1 MYNVLKIDLTKERVI
16 NIFKKQ
22 IKKQKEK
29 TKKIKPEQKKKIII
43 YVLLVVAVLY
53 IAYTIYLLIKQPTN
67 VFTIEEGTLY
77 QEETDIGYV
86 IRNETVVRGNNYK
99 NGMEQ
104 IKTEGQRASKD
115 ENIFRYYSTNEESLK
130 QKIAELDTKIQEAM
144 AQDTGIFT
152 ADMKSLEDQIDEK
165 LKEINE
171 ITDVATL
178 TEYKKEIDNL
188 ITRKAKIAGDLS
200 PKGSYLN
207 ELIEERKQY
216 ESQLNSGA
224 EYVKAPMSGIV
235 SYKVDGLEE
244 TLTPDNFGSINKEF
258 LEKLNLKTG
267 EIVATSEEAGKVI
280 DNFACYIAT
289 ISSSEEAKQAEVGDD
304 VKIRLSNNAEIS
316 AEITSISQENEN
328 EVLLIL
334 KVNEQIE
341 ELINYRKIS
350 FDLIWWDE
358 TGLKIPNE
366 AIVEIDGLKY
376 VVRNRAGY
384 LNKILVNVTK
394 QGEDYSIVQPYTTE
408 ELKEL
413 GLSNEEI
420 NSYRK
425 ISLYDEIVL
434 NPDLNE
440 VE

>member
-1 MYNVLKIDLTKERVI
+1 MEKQNKER
-16 NIFKKQ
+16 
-22 IKKQKEK
+22 EK
-29 TKKIKPEQKKKIII
+29 TTKKTTVNQKKKIILNVI
-43 YVLLVVAVLY
+43 IVAVLIY
-53 IAYTIYLLIKQPTN
+53 VIYAIYLLIKEPTN
-67 VFTIEEGTLY
+67 IFTIEEGTLY

-86 IRNETVVRGNNYK
+86 IRKETVVRGNNYK

-104 IKTEGQRASKD
+104 IKAEGERAAKD
-115 ENIFRYYSTNEESLK
+115 ENIFRYYSTNEENLK
-130 QKIAELDTKIQEAM
+130 QKIADLDEQIQTAM
-144 AQDTGIFT
+144 TEDTSIFS

-165 LKEINE
+165 LKEINK
-171 ITDVATL
+171 ITDVTTL

-207 ELIEERKQY
+207 QLIEERKQY

-366 AIVEIDGLKY
+366 AIVEIDGLNY

-394 QGEDYSIVQPYTTE
+394 QGEEYSIVQPYTTE

-413 GLSNEEI
+413 GFSNEEI

-434 NPDLNE
+434 NPDLSE

>member
-1 MYNVLKIDLTKERVI
+1 MEKQNKE
-16 NIFKKQ
+16 Q
-22 IKKQKEK
+22 EK
-29 TKKIKPEQKKKIII
+29 TTKKTILNQKKKIILNI
-43 YVLLVVAVLY
+43 IIVAVLIY
-53 IAYTIYLLIKQPTN
+53 VIYAIYLLIKEPTN
-67 VFTIEEGTLY
+67 IFTIEEGTLY

-86 IRNETVVRGNNYK
+86 IRKETVVRGNNYK

-104 IKTEGQRASKD
+104 IKAEGERAAKN

-130 QKIAELDTKIQEAM
+130 QKIAELDEQIQTAM
-144 AQDTGIFT
+144 TENTNIFS
-152 ADMKSLEDQIDEK
+152 ADIKSLEDQIDEK
-165 LKEINE
+165 LKEINQ
-171 ITDVATL
+171 ITDVTTL

-188 ITRKAKIAGDLS
+188 ITKKAKIAGDLS
-200 PKGSYLN
+200 PQGSYLN
-207 ELIEERKQY
+207 QLIEERKQY

-413 GLSNEEI
+413 GFSNEEI

-425 ISLYDEIVL
+425 ISLYDEIIL
-434 NPDLNE
+434 NPDLSE

>member
-1 MYNVLKIDLTKERVI
+1 ME
-16 NIFKKQ
+16 
-22 IKKQKEK
+22 KQKKAK
-29 TKKIKPEQKKKIII
+29 TNKIVLTSKQKKRIILNI
-43 YVLLVVAVLY
+43 VIIAVVAYILY
-53 IAYTIYLLIKQPTN
+53 AIYLLIKEPTN
-67 VFTIEEGTLY
+67 IFTIEEGTLY

-86 IRNETVVRGNNYK
+86 IRKEIVVRGNNYK

-104 IKTEGQRASKD
+104 IKAEGEKAAKD
-115 ENIFRYYSTNEESLK
+115 ENIFRYYSTNEENLK
-130 QKIAELDTKIQEAM
+130 EKIAELDTKIQTAM
-144 AQDTGIFT
+144 TEDTSIFS
-152 ADMKSLEDQIDEK
+152 ADMKLLEDQIDEK
-165 LKEINE
+165 LEKINE
-171 ITDVATL
+171 ITDVTTL
-178 TEYKKEIDNL
+178 TEYKKDIDNL
-188 ITRKAKIAGDLS
+188 ITKKAKIAGDLS
-200 PKGSYLN
+200 PRGSYLN
-207 ELIEERKQY
+207 QLIEERKEY

-224 EYVKAPMSGIV
+224 EYVKAPISGIV

-244 TLTPDNFGSINKEF
+244 ILTPDNFGNINKEE

-280 DNFACYIAT
+280 DNFNCYIAT
-289 ISSSEEAKQAEVGDD
+289 ISSSEEAKQAEVNDK
-304 VKIRLSNNAEIS
+304 VKIRLSNNSEIS
-316 AEITSISQENEN
+316 AEIINIAQENEN

-334 KVNEQIE
+334 KVKEQIE

-358 TGLKIPNE
+358 TGLKIPNQ

-394 QGEDYSIVQPYTTE
+394 QGEEYSIVQPYSTE

-413 GLSNEEI
+413 GFSNEEI

-425 ISLYDEIVL
+425 ISLYDEIIL
-434 NPDLNE
+434 NPDLSKIE
-440 VE
+440 

>member
-1 MYNVLKIDLTKERVI
+1 ME
-16 NIFKKQ
+16 
-22 IKKQKEK
+22 KQKKAK
-29 TKKIKPEQKKKIII
+29 TNKIVLTSKQKKRIILNI
-43 YVLLVVAVLY
+43 VIIAVVAYILY
-53 IAYTIYLLIKQPTN
+53 AIYLLIKEPTN
-67 VFTIEEGTLY
+67 IFTIEEGTLY

-86 IRNETVVRGNNYK
+86 IRKEIVVRGNNYK

-104 IKTEGQRASKD
+104 IKAEGEKAAKD
-115 ENIFRYYSTNEESLK
+115 ENIFRYYSTNEENLK
-130 QKIAELDTKIQEAM
+130 EKIAELDTKIQTAM
-144 AQDTGIFT
+144 TEDTSIFS
-152 ADMKSLEDQIDEK
+152 ADMKLLEDQIDEK
-165 LKEINE
+165 LEKINE
-171 ITDVATL
+171 ITDVTTL
-178 TEYKKEIDNL
+178 TEYKKDIDNL
-188 ITRKAKIAGDLS
+188 ITKKAKIAGDLS
-200 PKGSYLN
+200 PRGSYLN
-207 ELIEERKQY
+207 QLIEERKEY

-224 EYVKAPMSGIV
+224 EYVKAPISGIV

-244 TLTPDNFGSINKEF
+244 ILTPDNFGNINKEE

-280 DNFACYIAT
+280 DNFNCYIAT
-289 ISSSEEAKQAEVGDD
+289 ISSSEEAKQAEVNDK
-304 VKIRLSNNAEIS
+304 VKIRLSNNSEIS
-316 AEITSISQENEN
+316 AEIINIAQENEN

-334 KVNEQIE
+334 QVKEQIE

-358 TGLKIPNE
+358 TGLKIPNQ

-394 QGEDYSIVQPYTTE
+394 QGEEYSIVQPYSTE

-413 GLSNEEI
+413 GFSNEEI

-425 ISLYDEIVL
+425 ISLYDEIIL
-434 NPDLNE
+434 NPDLSKIE
-440 VE
+440 

>member
-1 MYNVLKIDLTKERVI
+1 MEKQN
-16 NIFKKQ
+16 KKR
-22 IKKQKEK
+22 EK
-29 TKKIKPEQKKKIII
+29 TTKKTKMNQKKKIILNVI
-43 YVLLVVAVLY
+43 IVAVLIY
-53 IAYTIYLLIKQPTN
+53 VVYAIYLLIKEPTN
-67 VFTIEEGTLY
+67 IFTIEEGTLY

-86 IRNETVVRGNNYK
+86 IRKETVVRGNNYK

-104 IKTEGQRASKD
+104 IKAEGERAAKD

-130 QKIAELDTKIQEAM
+130 QKIAELDEQIQTAM
-144 AQDTGIFT
+144 TEDTSIFS
-152 ADMKSLEDQIDEK
+152 ADIKSLEDQIDEK

-171 ITDVATL
+171 ITDVTTL

-188 ITRKAKIAGDLS
+188 ITKKAKIAGDLS
-200 PKGSYLN
+200 PQGSYLN
-207 ELIEERKQY
+207 QLIEERKQY

-258 LEKLNLKTG
+258 LENLNLKTG

-304 VKIRLSNNAEIS
+304 VKVRLSNNAEIS
-316 AEITSISQENEN
+316 AEITSISQENED

-366 AIVEIDGLKY
+366 AIVELEGLNY

-384 LNKILVNVTK
+384 LNKILVNVTE

-413 GLSNEEI
+413 GFSNEEI

-425 ISLYDEIVL
+425 ISLYDEIIL
-434 NPDLNE
+434 NPDLSE

>member
-1 MYNVLKIDLTKERVI
+1 MKKILEKQNKER
-16 NIFKKQ
+16 
-22 IKKQKEK
+22 EK
-29 TKKIKPEQKKKIII
+29 TTKKTTVNQKKKIILNVI
-43 YVLLVVAVLY
+43 IVAVLIY
-53 IAYTIYLLIKQPTN
+53 VIYAIYLLIKEPTN
-67 VFTIEEGTLY
+67 IFTIEEGTLY

-86 IRNETVVRGNNYK
+86 IRKETVVRGNNYK

-104 IKTEGQRASKD
+104 IKAEGERTAKD
-115 ENIFRYYSTNEESLK
+115 ENIFRYYSTNEENLK
-130 QKIAELDTKIQEAM
+130 QKIADLDEQIQTAM
-144 AQDTGIFT
+144 TEDTSIFS

-165 LKEINE
+165 LKEINK
-171 ITDVATL
+171 ITDVTTL

-207 ELIEERKQY
+207 QLIEERKQY

-258 LEKLNLKTG
+258 LENLNLKTG

-366 AIVEIDGLKY
+366 AIVEIDGLNY

-394 QGEDYSIVQPYTTE
+394 QGEEYSIVQPYTTE

-413 GLSNEEI
+413 GFSNEEI

-434 NPDLNE
+434 NPDLSE

>member
-1 MYNVLKIDLTKERVI
+1 ME
-16 NIFKKQ
+16 
-22 IKKQKEK
+22 KQKKAK
-29 TKKIKPEQKKKIII
+29 TNKIVLTSKQKKRIILNI
-43 YVLLVVAVLY
+43 VIIAVVAYILY
-53 IAYTIYLLIKQPTN
+53 AIYLLIKEPTN
-67 VFTIEEGTLY
+67 IFTIEEGTLY

-86 IRNETVVRGNNYK
+86 IRKEIVVRGNNYK

-104 IKTEGQRASKD
+104 IKAEGEKAAKD
-115 ENIFRYYSTNEESLK
+115 ENIFRYYSTNEENLK
-130 QKIAELDTKIQEAM
+130 EKIAELDTKIQTTMTE
-144 AQDTGIFT
+144 DTSIFS
-152 ADMKSLEDQIDEK
+152 ADMKLLEDQIDEK
-165 LKEINE
+165 LEKINE
-171 ITDVATL
+171 ITDVTTL
-178 TEYKKEIDNL
+178 TEYKKDIDNL
-188 ITRKAKIAGDLS
+188 ITKKAKIAGDLS
-200 PKGSYLN
+200 PRGSYLN
-207 ELIEERKQY
+207 QLIEERKEY

-224 EYVKAPMSGIV
+224 EYVKAPISGIV

-244 TLTPDNFGSINKEF
+244 ILTPDNFGNINKEE

-280 DNFACYIAT
+280 DNFNCYIAT
-289 ISSSEEAKQAEVGDD
+289 ISSSEEAKQAEVNDK
-304 VKIRLSNNAEIS
+304 VKIRLSNNSEIS
-316 AEITSISQENEN
+316 AEIINIAQENEN

-334 KVNEQIE
+334 QVKEQIE

-358 TGLKIPNE
+358 TGLKIPNQ

-394 QGEDYSIVQPYTTE
+394 QGEEYSIVQPYSTE

-413 GLSNEEI
+413 GFSNEEI

-425 ISLYDEIVL
+425 ISLYDEIIL
-434 NPDLNE
+434 NPDLSKIE
-440 VE
+440 

>member
-1 MYNVLKIDLTKERVI
+1 MEKQNKER
-16 NIFKKQ
+16 
-22 IKKQKEK
+22 EK
-29 TKKIKPEQKKKIII
+29 TTKKTTVNQKKKIILNVI
-43 YVLLVVAVLY
+43 IVAVLIY
-53 IAYTIYLLIKQPTN
+53 VIYAIYLLIKEPTN
-67 VFTIEEGTLY
+67 IFTIEEGTLY

-86 IRNETVVRGNNYK
+86 IRKETVVRGNNYK

-104 IKTEGQRASKD
+104 IKAEGERAAKD
-115 ENIFRYYSTNEESLK
+115 ENIFRYYSTNEENLK
-130 QKIAELDTKIQEAM
+130 QKIADLDEQIQTAM
-144 AQDTGIFT
+144 TEDTSIFS

-165 LKEINE
+165 LKEINK
-171 ITDVATL
+171 ITDVTTL

-207 ELIEERKQY
+207 QLIEERKKY

-366 AIVEIDGLKY
+366 AIVEIDGLNY

-394 QGEDYSIVQPYTTE
+394 QGEEYSIVQPYTTE

-413 GLSNEEI
+413 GFSNEEI

>member
-1 MYNVLKIDLTKERVI
+1 MEKQNKER
-16 NIFKKQ
+16 
-22 IKKQKEK
+22 EK
-29 TKKIKPEQKKKIII
+29 TTKKTTVNQKKKIILNVI
-43 YVLLVVAVLY
+43 IVAVLIY
-53 IAYTIYLLIKQPTN
+53 VIYAIYLLIKEPTN
-67 VFTIEEGTLY
+67 IFTIEEGTLY

-86 IRNETVVRGNNYK
+86 IRKETVVRGNNYK

-104 IKTEGQRASKD
+104 IKAEGERAAKD
-115 ENIFRYYSTNEESLK
+115 ENIFRYYSTNEENLK
-130 QKIAELDTKIQEAM
+130 QKIADLDEQIQTAM
-144 AQDTGIFT
+144 TEDTSIFS

-165 LKEINE
+165 LKEINK
-171 ITDVATL
+171 ITDVTTL

-207 ELIEERKQY
+207 QLIEERKKY

-258 LEKLNLKTG
+258 LENLNLKTG

-366 AIVEIDGLKY
+366 AIVEIDGLNY

-394 QGEDYSIVQPYTTE
+394 QGEEYSIVQPYTTE

-413 GLSNEEI
+413 GFSNEEI

-425 ISLYDEIVL
+425 ISLYDEIIL
-434 NPDLNE
+434 NPDLSE

>member
-1 MYNVLKIDLTKERVI
+1 MEKQNKE
-16 NIFKKQ
+16 Q
-22 IKKQKEK
+22 EK
-29 TKKIKPEQKKKIII
+29 TTKKTILNQKKKIILNI
-43 YVLLVVAVLY
+43 IIVAVLIY
-53 IAYTIYLLIKQPTN
+53 VVYAIYLLIKEPTN
-67 VFTIEEGTLY
+67 IFTIEEGTLY

-86 IRNETVVRGNNYK
+86 IRKETVVRGNNYK

-104 IKTEGQRASKD
+104 IKAEGERAAKD

-130 QKIAELDTKIQEAM
+130 QKIAELDEQIQTAM
-144 AQDTGIFT
+144 TEDTSIFS
-152 ADMKSLEDQIDEK
+152 ADIKSLEDQIDEK

-171 ITDVATL
+171 ITDVTTL

-188 ITRKAKIAGDLS
+188 ITKKAKIAGDLS
-200 PKGSYLN
+200 PQGSYLN
-207 ELIEERKQY
+207 QLIEERKQY

-258 LEKLNLKTG
+258 LENLNLKTG

-304 VKIRLSNNAEIS
+304 VEVRLSNNSEIS
-316 AEITSISQENEN
+316 AEITSISQENED

-366 AIVEIDGLKY
+366 AIVELDGLNY

-384 LNKILVNVTK
+384 LNKILVNVTE

-413 GLSNEEI
+413 GFSNEEI

-425 ISLYDEIVL
+425 ISLYDEIIL
-434 NPDLNE
+434 NPDLSE

>member
-1 MYNVLKIDLTKERVI
+1 MEKQNKEQV
-16 NIFKKQ
+16 KT
-22 IKKQKEK
+22 
-29 TKKIKPEQKKKIII
+29 TKKTTVNQKKKIVLNVII
-43 YVLLVVAVLY
+43 VAVLIY
-53 IAYTIYLLIKQPTN
+53 VVYAIYLLIKEPTN
-67 VFTIEEGTLY
+67 IFTIEEGTLY

-86 IRNETVVRGNNYK
+86 IRKETVVRGNNYK

-104 IKTEGQRASKD
+104 IKAEGERAAKD
-115 ENIFRYYSTNEESLK
+115 ENIFRYYSTNEENLK
-130 QKIAELDTKIQEAM
+130 QKIAELDEQIQTAM
-144 AQDTGIFT
+144 TEDTSIFS

-165 LKEINE
+165 LKEINK
-171 ITDVATL
+171 ITDVTTL

-207 ELIEERKQY
+207 QLIEERKQY

-258 LEKLNLKTG
+258 LENLNLKTG

-413 GLSNEEI
+413 GFSNEKI

-425 ISLYDEIVL
+425 ISLYDEIIL
-434 NPDLNE
+434 NPDLSE

>member
-1 MYNVLKIDLTKERVI
+1 ME
-16 NIFKKQ
+16 
-22 IKKQKEK
+22 KQKKAK
-29 TKKIKPEQKKKIII
+29 TNKIVLTSKQKKRIILNI
-43 YVLLVVAVLY
+43 VIIAVVAYILY
-53 IAYTIYLLIKQPTN
+53 AIYLLIKEPTN
-67 VFTIEEGTLY
+67 IFTIEEGTLY

-86 IRNETVVRGNNYK
+86 IRKEIVVRGNNYK

-104 IKTEGQRASKD
+104 IKAEGEKAAKD
-115 ENIFRYYSTNEESLK
+115 ENIFRYYSTNEENLK
-130 QKIAELDTKIQEAM
+130 EKIAELDTKIQTAM
-144 AQDTGIFT
+144 TEDTSIFS
-152 ADMKSLEDQIDEK
+152 ADMKLLEDQIDEK
-165 LKEINE
+165 LEKINE
-171 ITDVATL
+171 ITDVTTL
-178 TEYKKEIDNL
+178 TEYKKDIDNL
-188 ITRKAKIAGDLS
+188 ITKKAKIAGDLS
-200 PKGSYLN
+200 PRGSYLN
-207 ELIEERKQY
+207 QLIEERKEY

-224 EYVKAPMSGIV
+224 EYVKAPISGIV

-244 TLTPDNFGSINKEF
+244 ILTPDNFGNINKEE

-280 DNFACYIAT
+280 DNFNCYIAT
-289 ISSSEEAKQAEVGDD
+289 ISSSEEAKQAEVNDK
-304 VKIRLSNNAEIS
+304 VKIRLSNNSEIS
-316 AEITSISQENEN
+316 AEIINIAQENEN

-334 KVNEQIE
+334 QVKEQIE

-358 TGLKIPNE
+358 TGLKIPNQ

-394 QGEDYSIVQPYTTE
+394 QGEEYSIVQPYSTE

-413 GLSNEEI
+413 GFSNEEI

-425 ISLYDEIVL
+425 ISLYDEIIL
-434 NPDLNE
+434 NPDLSKTE
-440 VE
+440 

>member
-1 MYNVLKIDLTKERVI
+1 MEKQNKE
-16 NIFKKQ
+16 Q
-22 IKKQKEK
+22 EK
-29 TKKIKPEQKKKIII
+29 TTKKTILNQKKKIILNI
-43 YVLLVVAVLY
+43 IIVAVLIY
-53 IAYTIYLLIKQPTN
+53 VIYAIYLLIKEPTN
-67 VFTIEEGTLY
+67 IFTIEEGTLY

-86 IRNETVVRGNNYK
+86 IRKETVVRGNNYK

-104 IKTEGQRASKD
+104 IKAEGERAAKD

-130 QKIAELDTKIQEAM
+130 QKIAELDEQIQTAM
-144 AQDTGIFT
+144 TEDTSIFS
-152 ADMKSLEDQIDEK
+152 ADIKSLEDQIDEK

-171 ITDVATL
+171 ITDVTTL

-188 ITRKAKIAGDLS
+188 ITKKAKIAGDLS
-200 PKGSYLN
+200 PQGSYLN
-207 ELIEERKQY
+207 QLIEERKQY

-258 LEKLNLKTG
+258 LENLNLKTG

-304 VKIRLSNNAEIS
+304 VEVRLSNNSEIS
-316 AEITSISQENEN
+316 AEITSISQENED

-366 AIVEIDGLKY
+366 AIVELDGLNY

-384 LNKILVNVTK
+384 LNKILVNVTE

-413 GLSNEEI
+413 GFSNEEI

-425 ISLYDEIVL
+425 ISLYDEIIL
-434 NPDLNE
+434 NPDLSE

>member
-1 MYNVLKIDLTKERVI
+1 MEKQN
-16 NIFKKQ
+16 KKR
-22 IKKQKEK
+22 EK
-29 TKKIKPEQKKKIII
+29 TTKKTTMNQKKKIILNVI
-43 YVLLVVAVLY
+43 IVAVLIY
-53 IAYTIYLLIKQPTN
+53 VVYAIYLLIKEPTN
-67 VFTIEEGTLY
+67 IFTIEEGTLY

-86 IRNETVVRGNNYK
+86 IRKETVVRGNNYK

-104 IKTEGQRASKD
+104 IKAEGERAAKD

-130 QKIAELDTKIQEAM
+130 QKIAELDEQIQTAM
-144 AQDTGIFT
+144 TEDTSIFS
-152 ADMKSLEDQIDEK
+152 ADIKSLEDQIDEK

-171 ITDVATL
+171 ITDVTTL

-188 ITRKAKIAGDLS
+188 ITKKAKIAGDLS
-200 PKGSYLN
+200 PQGSYLN
-207 ELIEERKQY
+207 QLIEERKQY

-258 LEKLNLKTG
+258 LENLNLKTG

-304 VKIRLSNNAEIS
+304 VEVRLSNNSEIS
-316 AEITSISQENEN
+316 AEITSISQENED

-366 AIVEIDGLKY
+366 AIVELDGLNY

-384 LNKILVNVTK
+384 LNKILVNVTE

-413 GLSNEEI
+413 GFSNEEI

-425 ISLYDEIVL
+425 ISLYDEIIL
-434 NPDLNE
+434 NPDLSE
-440 VE
+440 IE

>member
-1 MYNVLKIDLTKERVI
+1 MEKQNKE
-16 NIFKKQ
+16 Q
-22 IKKQKEK
+22 EK
-29 TKKIKPEQKKKIII
+29 TTKKTILNQKKKIILNI
-43 YVLLVVAVLY
+43 IIVAVLIY
-53 IAYTIYLLIKQPTN
+53 VIYAIYLLIKEPTN
-67 VFTIEEGTLY
+67 IFTIEEGTLY

-86 IRNETVVRGNNYK
+86 IRKETVVRGNNYK

-104 IKTEGQRASKD
+104 IKAEGERAAKD

-130 QKIAELDTKIQEAM
+130 QKIAELDEQIQTAM
-144 AQDTGIFT
+144 TENTNIFS
-152 ADMKSLEDQIDEK
+152 ADIKSLEDQIDEK

-171 ITDVATL
+171 ITDVTTL

-188 ITRKAKIAGDLS
+188 ITKKAKIAGDLS
-200 PKGSYLN
+200 PQGSYLN
-207 ELIEERKQY
+207 QLIEERKQY

-413 GLSNEEI
+413 GFSDEEI

>member
-1 MYNVLKIDLTKERVI
+1 MEKQN
-16 NIFKKQ
+16 KKR
-22 IKKQKEK
+22 EK
-29 TKKIKPEQKKKIII
+29 TTKKTTMNQKKKIILNVI
-43 YVLLVVAVLY
+43 IVAVLIY
-53 IAYTIYLLIKQPTN
+53 VVYATYLLIKEPTN
-67 VFTIEEGTLY
+67 IFTIEEGTLY

-86 IRNETVVRGNNYK
+86 IRKETVVRGNNYK

-104 IKTEGQRASKD
+104 IKAEGERAAKD

-130 QKIAELDTKIQEAM
+130 QKIAELDEQIQTAM
-144 AQDTGIFT
+144 TEDTSIFS
-152 ADMKSLEDQIDEK
+152 ADIKSLEDQIDEK

-171 ITDVATL
+171 ITDVTTL

-188 ITRKAKIAGDLS
+188 ITKKAKIAGDLS
-200 PKGSYLN
+200 PQGSYLN
-207 ELIEERKQY
+207 QLIEERKQY

-258 LEKLNLKTG
+258 LENLNLKTG

-304 VKIRLSNNAEIS
+304 VKVRLSNNAEIS
-316 AEITSISQENEN
+316 AEITSISQENED

-384 LNKILVNVTK
+384 LNKILVNVTE

-413 GLSNEEI
+413 GFSNEEI

-425 ISLYDEIVL
+425 ISLYDEIIL
-434 NPDLNE
+434 NPDLSE

>member
-1 MYNVLKIDLTKERVI
+1 MEKQNKE
-16 NIFKKQ
+16 Q
-22 IKKQKEK
+22 EK
-29 TKKIKPEQKKKIII
+29 TTKKTILNQKKKIILNI
-43 YVLLVVAVLY
+43 IIVAVLIY
-53 IAYTIYLLIKQPTN
+53 VIYAIYLLIKEPTN
-67 VFTIEEGTLY
+67 IFTIEEGTLY

-86 IRNETVVRGNNYK
+86 IRKETVVRGNNYK

-104 IKTEGQRASKD
+104 IKAEGERAAKD

-130 QKIAELDTKIQEAM
+130 QKIAELDEQIQTAM
-144 AQDTGIFT
+144 TENTNIFS
-152 ADMKSLEDQIDEK
+152 ADIKSLEDQIDEK

-171 ITDVATL
+171 ITDVTTL

-188 ITRKAKIAGDLS
+188 ITKKAKIAGDLS
-200 PKGSYLN
+200 PQGSYLN
-207 ELIEERKQY
+207 QLIEERKQY

-258 LEKLNLKTG
+258 LENLNLKTG

-413 GLSNEEI
+413 GFSNEEI

>member
-1 MYNVLKIDLTKERVI
+1 MEKQN
-16 NIFKKQ
+16 KKR
-22 IKKQKEK
+22 EK
-29 TKKIKPEQKKKIII
+29 TTKKITMNQKKKIILNVI
-43 YVLLVVAVLY
+43 IVAVLIY
-53 IAYTIYLLIKQPTN
+53 VVYATYLLIKEPTN
-67 VFTIEEGTLY
+67 IFTIEEGTLY

-86 IRNETVVRGNNYK
+86 IRKETVVRGNNYK

-104 IKTEGQRASKD
+104 IKAEGERAAKD

-130 QKIAELDTKIQEAM
+130 QKIAELDEQIQTAM
-144 AQDTGIFT
+144 TEDTSIFS
-152 ADMKSLEDQIDEK
+152 ADIKSLEDQIDEK

-171 ITDVATL
+171 ITDVTTL

-188 ITRKAKIAGDLS
+188 ITKKAKIAGDLS
-200 PKGSYLN
+200 PQGSYLN
-207 ELIEERKQY
+207 QLIEERKQY

-258 LEKLNLKTG
+258 LENLNLKTG

-289 ISSSEEAKQAEVGDD
+289 ISSSEEAKRAEVGDD
-304 VKIRLSNNAEIS
+304 VKVRLSNNAEIS
-316 AEITSISQENEN
+316 AEITSISQENED

-366 AIVEIDGLKY
+366 AIVELEGLNY

-384 LNKILVNVTK
+384 LNKILVNVTE

-413 GLSNEEI
+413 GFSNEEI

-425 ISLYDEIVL
+425 ISLYDEIIL
-434 NPDLNE
+434 NPDLSE

>member
-1 MYNVLKIDLTKERVI
+1 MKKILEKQNKE
-16 NIFKKQ
+16 Q
-22 IKKQKEK
+22 EK
-29 TKKIKPEQKKKIII
+29 TTKKTILNQKKKIILNI
-43 YVLLVVAVLY
+43 IIVAVLIY
-53 IAYTIYLLIKQPTN
+53 VIYAIYLLIKEPTN
-67 VFTIEEGTLY
+67 IFTIEEGTLY

-86 IRNETVVRGNNYK
+86 IRKETVVRGNNYK

-104 IKTEGQRASKD
+104 IKAEGERAAKN

-130 QKIAELDTKIQEAM
+130 QKIAELDEQIQTAM
-144 AQDTGIFT
+144 TENTNIFS
-152 ADMKSLEDQIDEK
+152 ADIKSLEDQIDEK
-165 LKEINE
+165 LKEINQ
-171 ITDVATL
+171 ITDVTTL

-188 ITRKAKIAGDLS
+188 ITKKAKIAGDLS
-200 PKGSYLN
+200 PQGSYLN
-207 ELIEERKQY
+207 QLIEERKQY

-394 QGEDYSIVQPYTTE
+394 QGEEYSIVQPYTTE

>member
-1 MYNVLKIDLTKERVI
+1 MEKQNKE
-16 NIFKKQ
+16 Q
-22 IKKQKEK
+22 EK
-29 TKKIKPEQKKKIII
+29 TTKKTILNQKKKIILNI
-43 YVLLVVAVLY
+43 IIVAVLIY
-53 IAYTIYLLIKQPTN
+53 VIYAIYLLIKEPTN
-67 VFTIEEGTLY
+67 IFTIEEGTLY

-86 IRNETVVRGNNYK
+86 IRKETVVRGNNYK

-104 IKTEGQRASKD
+104 IKAEGERAAKN

-130 QKIAELDTKIQEAM
+130 QKIAELDEQIQTAM
-144 AQDTGIFT
+144 TENTNIFS
-152 ADMKSLEDQIDEK
+152 ADIKSLEDQIDEK
-165 LKEINE
+165 LKEINQ
-171 ITDVATL
+171 ITDVTTL

-188 ITRKAKIAGDLS
+188 ITKKAKIAGDLS
-200 PKGSYLN
+200 PQGSYLN
-207 ELIEERKQY
+207 QLIEERKQY

-289 ISSSEEAKQAEVGDD
+289 ISSSEEAKQAEVGDY

-394 QGEDYSIVQPYTTE
+394 QGEEYSIVQPYTTE

>member
-1 MYNVLKIDLTKERVI
+1 MEKQNKEQV
-16 NIFKKQ
+16 KT
-22 IKKQKEK
+22 
-29 TKKIKPEQKKKIII
+29 TKKTILNQKKKIILNI
-43 YVLLVVAVLY
+43 IIVAVLIY
-53 IAYTIYLLIKQPTN
+53 VIYAIYLLIKEPTN
-67 VFTIEEGTLY
+67 IFTIEEGTLY

-86 IRNETVVRGNNYK
+86 IRKETVVRGNNYK

-104 IKTEGQRASKD
+104 IKAEGERAAKN

-130 QKIAELDTKIQEAM
+130 QKIAELDEQIQTAM
-144 AQDTGIFT
+144 TENTNIFS
-152 ADMKSLEDQIDEK
+152 ADIKSLEDQIDEK
-165 LKEINE
+165 LKEINQ
-171 ITDVATL
+171 ITDVTTL

-188 ITRKAKIAGDLS
+188 ITKKAKIAGDLS
-200 PKGSYLN
+200 PQGSYLN
-207 ELIEERKQY
+207 QLIEERKQY

-224 EYVKAPMSGIV
+224 ENVKAPMSGIV

-413 GLSNEEI
+413 GFSNEEI

>member
-1 MYNVLKIDLTKERVI
+1 MKKILEKQNKE
-16 NIFKKQ
+16 Q
-22 IKKQKEK
+22 EK
-29 TKKIKPEQKKKIII
+29 TTKKTILNQKKKIILNI
-43 YVLLVVAVLY
+43 IIVAVLIY
-53 IAYTIYLLIKQPTN
+53 VIYAIYLLIKEPTN
-67 VFTIEEGTLY
+67 IFTIEEGTLY

-86 IRNETVVRGNNYK
+86 IRKETVVRGNNYK

-104 IKTEGQRASKD
+104 IKAEGERAAKD
-115 ENIFRYYSTNEESLK
+115 ENIFRYYSTNEENLK
-130 QKIAELDTKIQEAM
+130 QKIADLDEQIQTAM
-144 AQDTGIFT
+144 TEDTSIFS

-165 LKEINE
+165 LKEINK
-171 ITDVATL
+171 ITDVTTL

-207 ELIEERKQY
+207 QLIEERKQY

-366 AIVEIDGLKY
+366 AIVEIDGLNY

-394 QGEDYSIVQPYTTE
+394 QGEEYSIVQPYTTE

-413 GLSNEEI
+413 GFSNEEI

-434 NPDLNE
+434 NPDLSE

>member
-1 MYNVLKIDLTKERVI
+1 MEKQNKE
-16 NIFKKQ
+16 Q
-22 IKKQKEK
+22 EK
-29 TKKIKPEQKKKIII
+29 TTKKTILNQKKKIILNI
-43 YVLLVVAVLY
+43 IIVAVLIY
-53 IAYTIYLLIKQPTN
+53 VIYAIYLLIKEPTN
-67 VFTIEEGTLY
+67 IFTIEEGTLY

-86 IRNETVVRGNNYK
+86 IRKETVVRGNNYK

-104 IKTEGQRASKD
+104 IKAEGERAAKN

-130 QKIAELDTKIQEAM
+130 QKIAELDEQIQTAM
-144 AQDTGIFT
+144 TENTNIFS
-152 ADMKSLEDQIDEK
+152 ADIKSLEDQIDEK
-165 LKEINE
+165 LKEINQ
-171 ITDVATL
+171 ITDVTTL

-188 ITRKAKIAGDLS
+188 ITKKAKIAGDLS
-200 PKGSYLN
+200 PQGSYLN
-207 ELIEERKQY
+207 QLIEERKQY

-394 QGEDYSIVQPYTTE
+394 QGEEYSIVQPYTTE

-425 ISLYDEIVL
+425 ISLYDEIIL
-434 NPDLNE
+434 NPDLSE

>member
-1 MYNVLKIDLTKERVI
+1 ME
-16 NIFKKQ
+16 
-22 IKKQKEK
+22 KQKKAK
-29 TKKIKPEQKKKIII
+29 TNKIVLTSKQKKRIILNI
-43 YVLLVVAVLY
+43 VIIAVVAYILY
-53 IAYTIYLLIKQPTN
+53 AIYLLIKEPTN
-67 VFTIEEGTLY
+67 IFTIEEGTLY

-86 IRNETVVRGNNYK
+86 IRKEIVVRGNNYK

-104 IKTEGQRASKD
+104 IKAEGEKAAKD
-115 ENIFRYYSTNEESLK
+115 ENIFRYYSTNEENLK
-130 QKIAELDTKIQEAM
+130 EKIAELDTKIQTTMTE
-144 AQDTGIFT
+144 DTSIFS
-152 ADMKSLEDQIDEK
+152 ADMKLLEDQIDEK
-165 LKEINE
+165 LEKINE
-171 ITDVATL
+171 ITDVTTL
-178 TEYKKEIDNL
+178 TEYKKDIDNL
-188 ITRKAKIAGDLS
+188 ITKKAKIAGDLS
-200 PKGSYLN
+200 PRGSYLN
-207 ELIEERKQY
+207 QLIEERKEY

-224 EYVKAPMSGIV
+224 EYVKAPISGIV

-244 TLTPDNFGSINKEF
+244 ILTPDNFGNINKEE

-280 DNFACYIAT
+280 DNFNCYIAT
-289 ISSSEEAKQAEVGDD
+289 ISSSEEAKQAEVNDK
-304 VKIRLSNNAEIS
+304 VKIRLSNNSEIS
-316 AEITSISQENEN
+316 AEIINIAQENET

-334 KVNEQIE
+334 QVKEQIE

-358 TGLKIPNE
+358 TGLKIPNQ

-394 QGEDYSIVQPYTTE
+394 QGEEYSIVQPYSTE

-413 GLSNEEI
+413 GFSNEEI

-425 ISLYDEIVL
+425 ISFYDEIIL
-434 NPDLNE
+434 NPDLSKIE
-440 VE
+440 

>member
-1 MYNVLKIDLTKERVI
+1 MKKILEKQNKER
-16 NIFKKQ
+16 KKT
-22 IKKQKEK
+22 
-29 TKKIKPEQKKKIII
+29 TKKTTMNQKKKIILNVI
-43 YVLLVVAVLY
+43 IVAVLIY
-53 IAYTIYLLIKQPTN
+53 VVYAIYLLIKEPTN
-67 VFTIEEGTLY
+67 IFTIEEGTLY

-86 IRNETVVRGNNYK
+86 IRKETVVRGNNYK

-104 IKTEGQRASKD
+104 IKAEGERAAKD

-130 QKIAELDTKIQEAM
+130 QKIAELDEQIQTAM
-144 AQDTGIFT
+144 IEDTSIFS
-152 ADMKSLEDQIDEK
+152 ADIKSLEDQIDEK

-171 ITDVATL
+171 ITDVTTL

-188 ITRKAKIAGDLS
+188 ITKKAKIAGDLS
-200 PKGSYLN
+200 PQGSYLN
-207 ELIEERKQY
+207 QLIEERKQY

-258 LEKLNLKTG
+258 LENLNLKTG

-304 VKIRLSNNAEIS
+304 VKVRLSNNAEIS
-316 AEITSISQENEN
+316 AEITSISQENED

-366 AIVEIDGLKY
+366 AIVELDGLNY

-384 LNKILVNVTK
+384 LNKILVNVIE

-413 GLSNEEI
+413 GFSNEEI

-425 ISLYDEIVL
+425 ISLYDEIIL
-434 NPDLNE
+434 NPDLSE

>member
-1 MYNVLKIDLTKERVI
+1 MEKQNKER
-16 NIFKKQ
+16 
-22 IKKQKEK
+22 EK
-29 TKKIKPEQKKKIII
+29 TTKKTTMNQKKKIILNVI
-43 YVLLVVAVLY
+43 IVAVLIY
-53 IAYTIYLLIKQPTN
+53 VVYAIYLLIKEPTN
-67 VFTIEEGTLY
+67 IFTIEEGTLY

-86 IRNETVVRGNNYK
+86 IRKETVVRGNNYK

-104 IKTEGQRASKD
+104 IKAEGERAAKD

-130 QKIAELDTKIQEAM
+130 QKIAELDEQIQTAM
-144 AQDTGIFT
+144 TEDTSIFS
-152 ADMKSLEDQIDEK
+152 ADIKSLEDQIDEK

-171 ITDVATL
+171 ITDVTTL

-188 ITRKAKIAGDLS
+188 ITKKAKIAGDLS
-200 PKGSYLN
+200 PQGSYLN
-207 ELIEERKQY
+207 QLIEERKQY

-258 LEKLNLKTG
+258 LENLNLKTG

-304 VKIRLSNNAEIS
+304 VEVRLSNNSEIS
-316 AEITSISQENEN
+316 AEITSISQENED

-366 AIVEIDGLKY
+366 AIVELDGLNY

-384 LNKILVNVTK
+384 LNKILVNVTE

-413 GLSNEEI
+413 GFSNEEI

-425 ISLYDEIVL
+425 ISLYDEIIL
-434 NPDLNE
+434 NPDLSE